1 MKHIAWFFTLTF
13 ATVTVGLAAQPPGLD
28 AIALYNGT
36 WRSTI
41 TRHATMYSKPSTQ
54 TSVAHND
61 CWRSGDFYAC
71 HQTVDGKS
79 MALIVY
85 TFNAATNTYRTS
97 IVTPNGTSAGGGTL
111 IIAGNR
117 WTYPWIQKDGNKTVY
132 FRVVNIFTDPNTIV
146 FRSEF
151 SYDQH
156 TWTRTGDGIEHR
168 Q

>member
-1 MKHIAWFFTLTF
+1 
-13 ATVTVGLAAQPPGLD
+13 
-28 AIALYNGT
+28 
-36 WRSTI
+36 
-41 TRHATMYSKPSTQ
+41 
-54 TSVAHND
+54 
-61 CWRSGDFYAC
+61 
-71 HQTVDGKS
+71 